1 MKQKLIQTYIKFGIY
16 CRLSR
21 EDEEKKNEFSESILN
36 QKEFLTSYCIEN
48 GFKITDTY
56 VDDGIS
62 RNNF

>member
-1 MKQKLIQTYIKFGIY
+1 MNTIKFGIY

-21 EDEEKKNEFSESILN
+21 GDEEKKDNHFSESIIN

-48 GFKITDTY
+48 GFRIVDTY

-62 RNNF
+62 RDNF